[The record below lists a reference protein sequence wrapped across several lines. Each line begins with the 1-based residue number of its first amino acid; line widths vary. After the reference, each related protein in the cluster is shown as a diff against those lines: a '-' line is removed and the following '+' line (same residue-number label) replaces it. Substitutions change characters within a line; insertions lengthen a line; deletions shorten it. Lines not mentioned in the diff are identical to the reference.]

1 MKHISNLKVW
11 LLSCL
16 VALGF
21 AACDNDN
28 LDTQQYKGGVSLNV
42 YGPQPVMRGGT
53 LRFLGSNLDQ
63 VTQVIIPGVE
73 PITDIEV
80 RQSGAHSEILVQVPV
95 DGPEV
100 GYVTL
105 VTANGTEIVTQT
117 QLTYEEPIV
126 FEGFSPAT
134 AMPGEV
140 ITITGD
146 YLNLIHEVIFA
157 DEVAVPEAEF
167 ISHSR
172 YQIEVVVPDA
182 AQTGQIILSDGVED
196 LPNWIYSE
204 TELEVGVPT
213 VTSFIATRYKAGETV
228 TITGTYLN
236 MVAYVRFNASADV
249 PYDFPSADLAEE
261 GEASFTVNEDGTQIT
276 FALPAEAASGAVELV
291 LRSGLTVPV
300 QSEFTPVLPGNLAA
314 APAAVKNGA
323 DLTIT
328 GVDMDLVVS
337 VTFPNVEE
345 AVPVKEATATRV
357 VVTVP
362 DMAQSGDLAL
372 NMASGESVTLAYQTL
387 KPAITAFNPVALTAG
402 EVVTITGTDLDLVAE
417 VAFEGEDNPSVVIVT
432 EEDRKAFIKEQEEA
446 LKQNPDMEIEP
457 APEVNY
463 IDAQTLKIT
472 VPLTASACAPTL
484 VMKNGEEAETTVTL
498 NITPATDPVVTAITP
513 EAVEAGEVITITGLN
528 MNTVENFYFG
538 DVKVTEYGTRTATE
552 VTLTV
557 PAEVEPD
564 TYYVRMV
571 NYAGKEIVSDVPV
584 VVESA
589 EKVVMGDVHNLG
601 SWAGEDAGGAFRIY
615 KADLTAAGF
624 APGFKMRFYVSQNA
638 YTQIQVNHANWG
650 ELFGILQY
658 DAGACPDVI
667 EIEVTEDLYN
677 TIMNTSDGW
686 SDTGIIVQGEGCV
699 ISKVTVL
706 E

>member
-182 AQTGQIILSDGVED
+182 AQTGQIIL
-196 LPNWIYSE
+196 WK
-204 TELEVGVPT
+204 TCPT
-213 VTSFIATRYKAGETV
+213 GFI
-228 TITGTYLN
+228 
-236 MVAYVRFNASADV
+236 
-249 PYDFPSADLAEE
+249 
-261 GEASFTVNEDGTQIT
+261 
-276 FALPAEAASGAVELV
+276 
-291 LRSGLTVPV
+291 
-300 QSEFTPVLPGNLAA
+300 
-314 APAAVKNGA
+314 
-323 DLTIT
+323 
-328 GVDMDLVVS
+328 
-337 VTFPNVEE
+337 
-345 AVPVKEATATRV
+345 
-357 VVTVP
+357 
-362 DMAQSGDLAL
+362 
-372 NMASGESVTLAYQTL
+372 
-387 KPAITAFNPVALTAG
+387 
-402 EVVTITGTDLDLVAE
+402 
-417 VAFEGEDNPSVVIVT
+417 
-432 EEDRKAFIKEQEEA
+432 
-446 LKQNPDMEIEP
+446 LKQNWR
-457 APEVNY
+457 
-463 IDAQTLKIT
+463 
-472 VPLTASACAPTL
+472 SAC
-484 VMKNGEEAETTVTL
+484 
-498 NITPATDPVVTAITP
+498 
-513 EAVEAGEVITITGLN
+513 
-528 MNTVENFYFG
+528 
-538 DVKVTEYGTRTATE
+538 R
-552 VTLTV
+552 
-557 PAEVEPD
+557 
-564 TYYVRMV
+564 R
-571 NYAGKEIVSDVPV
+571 
-584 VVESA
+584 
-589 EKVVMGDVHNLG
+589 
-601 SWAGEDAGGAFRIY
+601 
-615 KADLTAAGF
+615 
-624 APGFKMRFYVSQNA
+624 
-638 YTQIQVNHANWG
+638 
-650 ELFGILQY
+650 
-658 DAGACPDVI
+658 
-667 EIEVTEDLYN
+667 
-677 TIMNTSDGW
+677 
-686 SDTGIIVQGEGCV
+686 
-699 ISKVTVL
+699 
-706 E
+706 

>member
-105 VTANGTEIVTQT
+105 VTANGAEIVTQT

-213 VTSFIATRYKAGETV
+213 VTSFIATRYKAGEAV

-337 VTFPNVEE
+337 VTFPEMTESV
-345 AVPVKEATATRV
+345 AVTEATATQIT
-357 VVTVP
+357 VTVP
-362 DMAQSGDLAL
+362 DLAQSGDLAL
-372 NMASGESVTLAYQTL
+372 NMASGQSVTVPFVTV
-387 KPAITAFNPVALTAG
+387 KPTITAFNPTALTAG
-402 EVVTITGTDLDLVAE
+402 EVVTITGTDLDLVAS
-417 VAFEGEDNPSVVIVT
+417 VVFGDAEDAPSVDIVGET
-432 EEDRKAFIKEQEEA
+432 TTGEEEGVYVDE
-446 LKQNPDMEIEP
+446 N
-457 APEVNY
+457 
-463 IDAQTLKIT
+463 TLRVT
-472 VPLTASACAPTL
+472 VPLTAITCAPKL
-484 VMKNGEEAETTVTL
+484 VMKNGEEVETDVTL
-498 NITPATDPVVTAITP
+498 DITPATNPVITAIEP
-513 EAVEAGEVITITGLN
+513 GS
-528 MNTVENFYFG
+528 
-538 DVKVTEYGTRTATE
+538 TEHQHGRK
-552 VTLTV
+552 L
-557 PAEVEPD
+557 
-564 TYYVRMV
+564 
-571 NYAGKEIVSDVPV
+571 
-584 VVESA
+584 
-589 EKVVMGDVHNLG
+589 L
-601 SWAGEDAGGAFRIY
+601 FR
-615 KADLTAAGF
+615 
-624 APGFKMRFYVSQNA
+624 
-638 YTQIQVNHANWG
+638 
-650 ELFGILQY
+650 
-658 DAGACPDVI
+658 
-667 EIEVTEDLYN
+667 
-677 TIMNTSDGW
+677 
-686 SDTGIIVQGEGCV
+686 
-699 ISKVTVL
+699 
-706 E
+706 

>member
-314 APAAVKNGA
+314 VPAAVKNGA

-472 VPLTASACAPTL
+472 VPLTASACAPIL

-528 MNTVENFYFG
+528 INTVENFYFG

-584 VVESA
+584 VVEGA
-589 EKVVMGDVHNLG
+589 EVTIWSGSWSCTGWAGNQDLAWGGYDWTNGFEVGQTIIFVVGFVDPTA
-601 SWAGEDAGGAFRIY
+601 SWAGLSPRMGDGWAN
-615 KADLTAAGF
+615 LS
-624 APGFKMRFYVSQNA
+624 VSQFDLVPSADDQRVEFTPTDADVNSLRNSGGLVV
-638 YTQIQVNHANWG
+638 TGDGFIMKQV
-650 ELFGILQY
+650 LIR
-658 DAGACPDVI
+658 
-667 EIEVTEDLYN
+667 
-677 TIMNTSDGW
+677 
-686 SDTGIIVQGEGCV
+686 
-699 ISKVTVL
+699 
-706 E
+706 

>member
-105 VTANGTEIVTQT
+105 VTANGAEIVTQT

-213 VTSFIATRYKAGETV
+213 VTSFIATRFKAGETLN
-228 TITGTYLN
+228 ITGTALN
-236 MVAYVRFNASADV
+236 LVDYVRFNASAEV
-249 PYDFPSADLAEE
+249 PYDVPSAALAGE
-261 GEASFTVNEDGTQIT
+261 GEAFFTLNEEGTQIT
-276 FALPAEAASGAVELV
+276 LAQPVEAASGAVELV
-291 LRSGLTVPV
+291 LRSGLTVQAIMADVFQVVVP
-300 QSEFTPVLPGNLAA
+300 SDLA
-314 APAAVKNGA
+314 
-323 DLTIT
+323 
-328 GVDMDLVVS
+328 VS
-337 VTFPNVEE
+337 PQ
-345 AVPVKEATATRV
+345 PVKA
-357 VVTVP
+357 
-362 DMAQSGDLAL
+362 G
-372 NMASGESVTLAYQTL
+372 ASL
-387 KPAITAFNPVALTAG
+387 
-402 EVVTITGTDLDLVAE
+402 TITGTDLDLVTSIAFPTNTEGTTVDGGAFSMESGKLVLAAVPATAVEGNVLLNMANGMNATVPYVLVKPSVTSYSANQVNAGASLVLTGTNLDLVTGVSFGGGSIAVPEEGATATSLTVVLPMDSKSGAVSLALENGTTVEAPSLE
-417 VAFEGEDNPSVVIVT
+417 VAEAVFCFIATMPEGEVTAGSVCSV
-432 EEDRKAFIKEQEEA
+432 
-446 LKQNPDMEIEP
+446 
-457 APEVNY
+457 EVGNGDKLEKVEVDGTSVQFLVNNGILQFNVPTTAGAGSKVKLISSNGEVEY
-463 IDAQTLKIT
+463 DFPF
-472 VPLTASACAPTL
+472 VPLTKPEIEIWSGNFALGAWANGMQDLAWGGYDFSNIEAGTIINVYFTTDASATL
-484 VMKNGEEAETTVTL
+484 WQLKLGRGSNWDTL
-498 NITPATDPVVTAITP
+498 
-513 EAVEAGEVITITGLN
+513 
-528 MNTVENFYFG
+528 
-538 DVKVTEYGTRTATE
+538 
-552 VTLTV
+552 
-557 PAEVEPD
+557 PD
-564 TYYVRMV
+564 FKTY
-571 NYAGKEIVSDVPV
+571 
-584 VVESA
+584 
-589 EKVVMGDVHNLG
+589 
-601 SWAGEDAGGAFRIY
+601 AGGADAVDVSVEDTVFSYSLGAKDVEEILNNNGLIFQG
-615 KADLTAAGF
+615 ANLTL
-624 APGFKMRFYVSQNA
+624 
-638 YTQIQVNHANWG
+638 T
-650 ELFGILQY
+650 
-658 DAGACPDVI
+658 
-667 EIEVTEDLYN
+667 
-677 TIMNTSDGW
+677 
-686 SDTGIIVQGEGCV
+686 
-699 ISKVTVL
+699 KVTL
-706 E
+706 IY